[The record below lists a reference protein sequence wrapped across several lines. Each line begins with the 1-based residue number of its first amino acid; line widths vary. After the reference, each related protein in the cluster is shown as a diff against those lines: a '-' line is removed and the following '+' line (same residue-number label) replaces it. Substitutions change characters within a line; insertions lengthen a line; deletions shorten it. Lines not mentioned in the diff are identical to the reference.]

1 MRLANARMPSL
12 CVGLTGGIGSG
23 KSTVAAVLV
32 DCGATLIDADAIS
45 RAATAAGGQAMA
57 PITAAFGA
65 EFMASDGSLDRDRMR
80 QLVFTDPSA
89 RHRLEAIVHPVVG
102 EAIRSQMRQAAE
114 AGSPCVVVDIPLL
127 VESPRWR
134 PLLHR
139 VLVVDCSEATQKA
152 RVAARE
158 AGRPGWTPEATGKV
172 MASQASRAQRLAA
185 ADICIHNDGI
195 SMPQLQ
201 DLVRQLAPSFG
212 L

>member
-1 MRLANARMPSL
+1 MSPL

-23 KSTVAAVLV
+23 KSTVAAMLSK
-32 DCGATLIDADAIS
+32 CGATVIDADALS

-57 PITAAFGA
+57 SITAAFGA
-65 EFMASDGSLDRDRMR
+65 DFMAADGSLDRDRMR

-89 RHRLEAIVHPVVG
+89 RQRLEAIVHPVVG
-102 EAIRSQMRQAAE
+102 EAIRLQMRQAAD
-114 AGSPCVVVDIPLL
+114 AGSRCVVLDIPLL

-139 VLVVDCSEATQKA
+139 VLVVDCSEATQRA
-152 RVAARE
+152 RVAVRE
-158 AGRPGWTPEATGKV
+158 SGRPGWTPEATEKI
-172 MASQASRAQRLAA
+172 MANQASRAQRLAA

-201 DLVRQLAPSFG
+201 DLVLRLAPCFG